1 MANTRPVDPTK
12 ASNRKCE
19 HCEFWGGW
27 DARRCKLS
35 QKEKEYYHRCKN
47 FIWRKDGTY
56 TQPPVDYAVPP
67 KATAAERQKAAAV
80 ARKLASQMWGRP
92 DHQHKLAEGIWSF
105 STPRH
110 GGIIVDTDIRPDILD
125 IRENTFVYQREG
137 SPYGLS
143 VEQHFVALEEDCDAC
158 IAEWLYTD
166 EIITPKLY
174 KRYITD
180 KPFEGWKKER
190 VEMIRRSLAQW
201 NPEVLEMF
209 PTENRGMRGDNSPAP
224 IK

>member
-12 ASNRKCE
+12 VSNRKCE

-35 QKEKEYYHRCKN
+35 QKEKEHYHRCKN

-67 KATAAERQKAAAV
+67 KTTAAERQKAAAV

-110 GGIIVDTDIRPDILD
+110 GGIIVDTDIRPDILTV
-125 IRENTFVYQREG
+125 REKTFVYQREG
-137 SPYGLS
+137 SSYGLS
-143 VEQHFVALEEDCDAC
+143 SEQHFVALEEDCEAC

-166 EIITPKLY
+166 EIITPKLH
-174 KRYITD
+174 KRYITR
-180 KPFEGWKKER
+180 KPFDEWKTER
-190 VEMIRRSLAQW
+190 IKMIRQSLEHW
-201 NPEVLEMF
+201 TPEILKAF
-209 PTENRGMRGDNSPAP
+209 PHENMG
-224 IK
+224 IKR